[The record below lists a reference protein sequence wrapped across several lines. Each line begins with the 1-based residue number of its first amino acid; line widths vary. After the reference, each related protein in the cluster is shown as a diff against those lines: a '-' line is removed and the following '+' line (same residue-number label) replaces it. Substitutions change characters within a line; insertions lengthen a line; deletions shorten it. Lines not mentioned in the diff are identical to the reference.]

1 MSRGKKVEQNKFVSR
16 PMTALEIAEIVMCSP
31 KHVSN
36 KLAVLIRGKKAAK
49 VTGYQRPAKYVF
61 YEPVHD
67 LFPATGLSHSVKSS
81 GSKGSI
87 NYRRFCSDP
96 FRLSIGH
103 ARRVET

>member
-1 MSRGKKVEQNKFVSR
+1 MSKGKKVEQNKFSSK

-49 VTGYQRPAKYVF
+49 VTGYKRPAKYVF
-61 YEPVHD
+61 YEPLHD
-67 LFPATGLSHSVKSS
+67 LFPANGLSHSVRPS
-81 GSKGSI
+81 GSKESI

-96 FRLSIGH
+96 FRLAISH
-103 ARRVET
+103 VRRIKT